1 MNRAEKSAFIGE
13 RMKGSLAKKLRKIV
27 KKDTKEN
34 FNEFA
39 ETINKSSLKTR
50 IKIAF
55 RIIAGK
61 L

>member
-1 MNRAEKSAFIGE
+1 MITGWKGRK
-13 RMKGSLAKKLRKIV
+13 MKGSLAKKLRKIV

-39 ETINKSSLKTR
+39 ETINKSGLKTR

-55 RIIAGK
+55 RVLMGK

>member
-1 MNRAEKSAFIGE
+1 
-13 RMKGSLAKKLRKIV
+13 MKGSLSKKLRKIV
-27 KKDTKEN
+27 KKDTREN

-39 ETINKSSLKTR
+39 ETINKSSLKIR

-55 RIIAGK
+55 RVLMGK

>member
-1 MNRAEKSAFIGE
+1 MIIGWKG
-13 RMKGSLAKKLRKIV
+13 RKMKGSLAKKLRKIV
-27 KKDTKEN
+27 TKDTKEN

-39 ETINKSSLKTR
+39 ETINKCGLKTR

-55 RIIAGK
+55 RVLMGK